1 MIIKIQQLSWLAVFY
16 IPNLQLPVVFL
27 SIKLQKNFRFVIR
40 SSSRCLIYKV
50 QCSPLAFQRS
60 SFIIISPN
68 RKLVKKFFQLF
79 SSFGSIRCDDFSSAT
94 FIVYHDFIGLS
105 RTFFHFFFKSF
116 CHGRWSLSGNSI
128 SLTCSNRFVKHF
140 FASRPV
146 ILPNVLVF
154 RVALVEC
161 LIRIPLREKKVNT
174 KFRIFRGFVR
184 LHNRNPVFYP
194 LIYAC
199 YT

>member
-1 MIIKIQQLSWLAVFY
+1 MLAIIKIQQLSWLAVFY

-50 QCSPLAFQRS
+50 QCSLLAFQHS

-94 FIVYHDFIGLS
+94 FIVYHDFLGLS
-105 RTFFHFFFKSF
+105 RTFSF
-116 CHGRWSLSGNSI
+116 LFQIVLSWSLI
-128 SLTCSNRFVKHF
+128 SQRQLVKYIT
-140 FASRPV
+140 A
-146 ILPNVLVF
+146 
-154 RVALVEC
+154 
-161 LIRIPLREKKVNT
+161 
-174 KFRIFRGFVR
+174 
-184 LHNRNPVFYP
+184 YP
-194 LIYAC
+194 PCQELFSSDQF
-199 YT
+199 

>member
-1 MIIKIQQLSWLAVFY
+1 MIIKIQQLSWLAVFC

-50 QCSPLAFQRS
+50 QCSLLTFRCS
-60 SFIIISPN
+60 SFSIISSN

-79 SSFGSIRCDDFSSAT
+79 SSFDSIRCDDFSSAT
-94 FIVYHDFIGLS
+94 FIVYHDFLSLS
-105 RTFFHFFFKSF
+105 RTFFISFSNCF

-128 SLTCSNRFVKHF
+128 SLTCSIRFVKHF

-146 ILPNVLVF
+146 ISSNLLVCSC
-154 RVALVEC
+154 RSRWV
-161 LIRIPLREKKVNT
+161 PD
-174 KFRIFRGFVR
+174 
-184 LHNRNPVFYP
+184 
-194 LIYAC
+194 
-199 YT
+199 

>member
-60 SFIIISPN
+60 SFFIISPN

-79 SSFGSIRCDDFSSAT
+79 Q
-94 FIVYHDFIGLS
+94 
-105 RTFFHFFFKSF
+105 
-116 CHGRWSLSGNSI
+116 
-128 SLTCSNRFVKHF
+128 
-140 FASRPV
+140 
-146 ILPNVLVF
+146 VLVRF
-154 RVALVEC
+154 AVMISHQQLLQFIMTFSVCQELFSFSFQIVSVMAADLSAA
-161 LIRIPLREKKVNT
+161 T
-174 KFRIFRGFVR
+174 R
-184 LHNRNPVFYP
+184 LF
-194 LIYAC
+194 
-199 YT
+199 

>member
-1 MIIKIQQLSWLAVFY
+1 MLACCYFYTGFTAPGSLSEY
-16 IPNLQLPVVFL
+16 
-27 SIKLQKNFRFVIR
+27 KLQKNFRFVIR

-50 QCSPLAFQRS
+50 QCSLLAFQRS

-79 SSFGSIRCDDFSSAT
+79 SSFGSIRCDDFSSVT
-94 FIVYHDFIGLS
+94 FIVYHDFFSLS
-105 RTFFHFFFKSF
+105 RTFFISFSNRF
-116 CHGRWSLSGNSI
+116 CHGRRSLSGNSI

-194 LIYAC
+194 LVYAC